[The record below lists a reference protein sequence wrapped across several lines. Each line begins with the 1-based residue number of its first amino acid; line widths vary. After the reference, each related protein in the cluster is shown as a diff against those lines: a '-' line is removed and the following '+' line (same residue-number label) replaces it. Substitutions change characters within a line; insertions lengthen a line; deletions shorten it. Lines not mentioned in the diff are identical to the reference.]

1 MDMMQEHGDMNESAA
16 LSVLEEIKALM
27 ESRLGDRLKPK
38 EPEVEVTKVEG
49 APEAVEK
56 VAAVE
61 GEDMKSEDDEELEKM
76 YSKLM
81 G

>member
-1 MDMMQEHGDMNESAA
+1 MKENCGEMEEQAA

-49 APEAVEK
+49 APEVVEK
-56 VAAVE
+56 VAGVE
-61 GEDMKSEDDEELEKM
+61 SEGKEEEDKELEEM
-76 YSKLM
+76 YSKLV